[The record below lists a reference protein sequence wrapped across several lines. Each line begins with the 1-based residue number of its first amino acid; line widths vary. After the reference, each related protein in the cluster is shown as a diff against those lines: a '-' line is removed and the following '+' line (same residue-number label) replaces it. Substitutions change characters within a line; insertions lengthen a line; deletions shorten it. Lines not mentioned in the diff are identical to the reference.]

1 MALSCGPTLVAV
13 QHRVAGRV
21 FVVRPPEHLSVMDPT
36 AFPLYDLAKR
46 LLASER
52 GGDGGMPG
60 SSVVCVCA
68 KLGIVLSKLAGA
80 AGYRSLLSR
89 ALVLAQAFAPALKS
103 VHVSPDGTLEGLAEA
118 KAATSNEELELG
130 EIAIVVQLLSLL
142 RTFIGEPLVQ
152 QLVKEAWPAID
163 PTSSTDSPI
172 Q

>member
-1 MALSCGPTLVAV
+1 MTPTLSSL
-13 QHRVAGRV
+13 R
-21 FVVRPPEHLSVMDPT
+21 
-36 AFPLYDLAKR
+36 DLAEK
-46 LLASER
+46 LLAEELANSN
-52 GGDGGMPG
+52 GTNGPAA
-60 SSVVCVCA
+60 SHVCA
-68 KLGIVLSKLAGA
+68 KLGTVISKLAGA

-89 ALVLAQAFAPALKS
+89 ALVLAKDYAPALKS
-103 VHVSPDGTLEGLAEA
+103 VHVSPDGTLEGLAET

-152 QLVKEAWPAID
+152 QIVKEAWPAID